1 MSGAVVN
8 AWRLSPVGV
17 LIPTEYRPK
26 PAAWPRPVGW
36 AELPPELRA
45 EWDRRWIK
53 VGEQQ
58 AGVR

>member
-1 MSGAVVN
+1 MSAPVVG

-36 AELPPELRA
+36 AELPAELRA
-45 EWDRRWIK
+45 EWDAKWRR

-58 AGVR
+58 AGAR

>member
-1 MSGAVVN
+1 MT

-45 EWDRRWIK
+45 EWDAKWRK

-58 AGVR
+58 AEAR